1 MTIHEKNVI
10 ISAIVHRT
18 CVIPAQ
24 REDRNMK
31 GGVSH
36 GKEKEEGNEEARDQ
50 APCRTEASE
59 GREASPLNIRPSR
72 NVRAFVFAA
81 SMFHR
86 LIHQVPGAV
95 ERHTDFKHQSLERR
109 RDRRADEHVPEHPE
123 VPARVIQVIVV

>member
-36 GKEKEEGNEEARDQ
+36 GKEAQEGDEENRKAPGRSEEA
-50 APCRTEASE
+50 PE
-59 GREASPLNIRPSR
+59 GCEASPLNIRPSR
-72 NVRAFVFAA
+72 NVRAFVFTA

-86 LIHQVPGAV
+86 LVQ
-95 ERHTDFKHQSLERR
+95 
-109 RDRRADEHVPEHPE
+109 E
-123 VPARVIQVIVV
+123 VPDPVEGDADLE